1 MSDND
6 LIITKI
12 DAFIRKYYKNRMIKG
27 IICVSALLFAFFL
40 VAVLSENFGYFST
53 TVRTVIFWLYIAVAL
68 FFVAFYIIVPLA
80 KMHRIG
86 KVLDREQAA
95 VIIGEHFP
103 EIGDKL
109 LNLLQLKT
117 LSETQDSDLLLA
129 SIEQKTAALSPLPFR
144 SAVDLKQ
151 NRKYLKYLII
161 PLLAI
166 VVLLIAAPTLITSP
180 SERILHHGTFY
191 EKPAPFAFELLSH
204 PLQAVKQE
212 DFPLQVEIVG
222 NSLPD
227 EVFVVVGKQS
237 YKMRKDGKTTFSYL
251 LKNVQ
256 KTMQFHFEAV
266 GVQSQTFEL
275 EVFPKPLL
283 LNFDAKLVYPAYT
296 GRQAEV
302 LSNIGDFTVPEGT
315 AVQWSFQT
323 QFAENLCVIFD
334 STAQNLTPDQNGRL
348 SFAKRLFASQRYGF
362 FTSNSY
368 VKSSDTLLYAITTIP
383 DVAPMIA
390 VSELRDSLRYD
401 RVFFRG
407 QIKDDYGFSKLTFNL
422 VKTAA
427 DSAYNTV
434 RCYPLALDKGF
445 SSQEFYYAL
454 NVSELDL
461 QMGENITY
469 YFEVWDNDGIH
480 GPKSARSQ
488 MFEIRIPSEQE
499 VQNQI
504 DANNESIQNA
514 GEQSMSEIKKTQ
526 QEIDELMRKL
536 VDKKEL
542 NWQDK
547 KDLEQLAK
555 KQKQLK
561 EDIARMQEQ
570 IRQNNA
576 FQQQFHEQTQSILE
590 KQRQLEQ
597 LFQQLMTDEMKEL
610 MKEIDKLLNDSDKA
624 KLQEALENI
633 KLKNEDI
640 EKQLDQ
646 NLELM
651 KRLEAEKMV
660 ENAIQK
666 AEELAQKQRDLA
678 KESEKASKKDAEKLS
693 QKQEQLGKE
702 FKELQQSLDKAQEQ
716 FRQLE
721 DSPTLR
727 RDKSLEKQIESQQ
740 NNAKENLGKGKNKNA
755 SQNQNQAADDL
766 DKLSNQLAE
775 SMVDMEQED
784 LAEDVEAI
792 RQLLKNIV
800 TLSFNQE
807 ELIDDLNKTYI
818 QDVKYQTIINRQ
830 NRIKSDFVAVEDSLR
845 AIAKRQIKVAP
856 MISKEVS
863 AINTNISYSLRDLL
877 RLNQNYY
884 GQSKNTGA
892 SRSMQY
898 AVTSLNNLALVLA
911 ESLDQMQQ
919 QMRQNNQQKK
929 SGSCKKSGTCN
940 NPSQGNSGKKPSP
953 KTMKQLQDALNKQLE
968 ALKKQIDSKGKQQGG
983 SRQNSEFS
991 EQFAKM
997 VSQQEQIRRMMQ
1009 QYADELKQSSAGQAG
1024 KELDDIMQKMEQT
1037 EHDLVNK
1044 TITEQTLMRQ
1054 QQIMTRLLEHEK
1066 AQMQREKDDRR
1077 QSTEAHEV
1085 LQLSKPDLE
1094 KYKQLKDKSIETL
1107 NNSPAPFTDFY
1118 RKKVNDYFYNTDNK

>member
-1 MSDND
+1 MSNND
-6 LIITKI
+6 IVLQKI

-27 IICVSALLFAFFL
+27 IICVVALLLTAFL

-53 TVRTVIFWLYIAVAL
+53 TVRTVIFWFYIVAAVTLIAV
-68 FFVAFYIIVPLA
+68 YIIVPLA

-251 LKNVQ
+251 FKNVQ
-256 KTMQFHFEAV
+256 KTVQFHFEAV

-334 STAQNLTPDQNGRL
+334 STAHNLTPDQNGRF
-348 SFAKRLFASQRYGF
+348 SFAKRLFVSQRYGF

-368 VKSSDTLLYAITTIP
+368 VKSSDTLLYTITTIP
-383 DVAPMIA
+383 DVTPMIA

-407 QIKDDYGFSKLTFNL
+407 QIKDDYGFSRLAFTLEKSSPQSSQKIVQT
-422 VKTAA
+422 
-427 DSAYNTV
+427 YN
-434 RCYPLALDKGF
+434 LALQKGV
-445 SSQEFYYAL
+445 SAQEFYYIL
-454 NVSELDL
+454 NVNELQL
-461 QMGENITY
+461 AKGETLEY

-480 GPKSARSQ
+480 GPKSTKSQ
-488 MFEIRIPSEQE
+488 VFQMRMPTEQE

-504 DANNESIQNA
+504 DANNESIQNT

-561 EDIARMQEQ
+561 KDIARMQEQ

-576 FQQQFHEQTQSILE
+576 FQQQFH
-590 KQRQLEQ
+590 
-597 LFQQLMTDEMKEL
+597 
-610 MKEIDKLLNDSDKA
+610 
-624 KLQEALENI
+624 
-633 KLKNEDI
+633 
-640 EKQLDQ
+640 
-646 NLELM
+646 
-651 KRLEAEKMV
+651 
-660 ENAIQK
+660 
-666 AEELAQKQRDLA
+666 
-678 KESEKASKKDAEKLS
+678 
-693 QKQEQLGKE
+693 
-702 FKELQQSLDKAQEQ
+702 
-716 FRQLE
+716 
-721 DSPTLR
+721 
-727 RDKSLEKQIESQQ
+727 
-740 NNAKENLGKGKNKNA
+740 
-755 SQNQNQAADDL
+755 
-766 DKLSNQLAE
+766 
-775 SMVDMEQED
+775 
-784 LAEDVEAI
+784 
-792 RQLLKNIV
+792 
-800 TLSFNQE
+800 
-807 ELIDDLNKTYI
+807 
-818 QDVKYQTIINRQ
+818 
-830 NRIKSDFVAVEDSLR
+830 
-845 AIAKRQIKVAP
+845 
-856 MISKEVS
+856 
-863 AINTNISYSLRDLL
+863 
-877 RLNQNYY
+877 
-884 GQSKNTGA
+884 
-892 SRSMQY
+892 
-898 AVTSLNNLALVLA
+898 
-911 ESLDQMQQ
+911 
-919 QMRQNNQQKK
+919 
-929 SGSCKKSGTCN
+929 
-940 NPSQGNSGKKPSP
+940 
-953 KTMKQLQDALNKQLE
+953 
-968 ALKKQIDSKGKQQGG
+968 
-983 SRQNSEFS
+983 
-991 EQFAKM
+991 
-997 VSQQEQIRRMMQ
+997 
-1009 QYADELKQSSAGQAG
+1009 
-1024 KELDDIMQKMEQT
+1024 
-1037 EHDLVNK
+1037 
-1044 TITEQTLMRQ
+1044 
-1054 QQIMTRLLEHEK
+1054 
-1066 AQMQREKDDRR
+1066 
-1077 QSTEAHEV
+1077 
-1085 LQLSKPDLE
+1085 
-1094 KYKQLKDKSIETL
+1094 
-1107 NNSPAPFTDFY
+1107 
-1118 RKKVNDYFYNTDNK
+1118 

>member
-1 MSDND
+1 MADND
-6 LIITKI
+6 IILQKI

-53 TVRTVIFWLYIAVAL
+53 MVRTVIFWLYIVAAVTLIA
-68 FFVAFYIIVPLA
+68 VYIIVPLA

-86 KVLDREQAA
+86 RVLDHEQAA

-251 LKNVQ
+251 FKNVQ
-256 KTMQFHFEAV
+256 KTVQFHFEAV

-283 LNFDAKLVYPAYT
+283 LNFDAKLIYPAYT
-296 GRQAEV
+296 GRQAEL
-302 LSNIGDFTVPEGT
+302 LSNVGDFTLPEGT

-323 QFAENLCVIFD
+323 QFAENLYFISD
-334 STAQNLTPDQNGRL
+334 STVHNLTPDQNGRL
-348 SFAKRLFASQRYGF
+348 SFAKRLFVSQRYGF

-368 VKSSDTLLYAITTIP
+368 VKSSDTLLYTITTIP

-422 VKTAA
+422 VKTTS

-434 RCYPLALDKGF
+434 RCYPLSLDKGL

-488 MFEIRIPSEQE
+488 MFEIRVPTEKE

-693 QKQEQLGKE
+693 QKQEQLSKE

-727 RDKSLEKQIESQQ
+727 RDKNTEKNIENQQ
-740 NNAKENLGKGKNKNA
+740 NNAKQNLDKGKNKNA
-755 SQNQNQAADDL
+755 SQNQKQAADDL

-784 LAEDVEAI
+784 LAEDVETI

-830 NRIKSDFVAVEDSLR
+830 NRVKSDFVAVEDSLR

-997 VSQQEQIRRMMQ
+997 VAQQEQIRRMMQ

-1077 QSTEAHEV
+1077 QSTEAKEV
-1085 LQLSKPDLE
+1085 QQLSKPDLE

-1107 NNSPAPFTDFY
+1107 NNSPIPFTDFY
-1118 RKKVNDYFYNTDNK
+1118 KNKVNEYFFNQ